1 MLGAPTAGE
10 VESARDKLIELLTK
24 HGLTWN
30 DLPAILAATEP
41 PGATSSS
48 ASHSQQ
54 PSDPPQV
61 NVLDLVLR
69 LIELHLAL
77 TPEQRIAK
85 ALWLLHSHVFGRYPV
100 TPRLALL
107 SPVRGCGK
115 TTALI
120 LLEALTADPYRSDHM
135 TAAAIFHTLGYREH
149 TLLLDEGD
157 NLGLLNNPTLRAV
170 FNAGHRRG
178 GAISRFIS
186 GRPRKFSVFAPL
198 AVAAIGM
205 LPLPLMHRAVIINMQ
220 RHAKTDAPL
229 EQLDEHDPRLAAARI
244 EIQKWAATC
253 TLAREPEMPPEL
265 HNRAADNW
273 RPLLAIADDLGHGED
288 ARTAA
293 IALSV
298 NRLDE
303 RPRRHP
309 AHRHPRV
316 FDALGVDRLTSA
328 ALVEALLAL
337 EDSLWHDWRGLR
349 DDRPCTQAQPRRTCP
364 PATSVPHPTAC
375 HLASRTAC
383 RETRAFGVTCD
394 RNSSR
399 RGAGSIASRLST
411 AVHTLAMSY
420 TYRSRQTSHEPSQAP
435 THRPREN
442 RT

>member
-10 VESARDKLIELLTK
+10 VESARDKLIKLLTK

-120 LLEALTADPYRSDHM
+120 LLEALTADPYRSDHV

-170 FNAGHRRG
+170 FNAGHCRG

-265 HNRAADNW
+265 HNRASDNW

-293 IALSV
+293 IALSI

-303 RPRRHP
+303 DPGVILLTDIRS
-309 AHRHPRV
+309 V

-349 DDRPCTQAQPRRTCP
+349 DDRPARKLSQSELARLLRPFSIRP
-364 PATSVPHPTAC
+364 HVIWPANRMPGDKSYRGYLRSKFESALGRLLSLAC
-375 HLASRTAC
+375 HTV
-383 RETRAFGVTCD
+383 TR
-394 RNSSR
+394 
-399 RGAGSIASRLST
+399 
-411 AVHTLAMSY
+411 
-420 TYRSRQTSHEPSQAP
+420 
-435 THRPREN
+435 
-442 RT
+442 

>member
-1 MLGAPTAGE
+1 MNLPPPKICRRIRQLFAMLGAPTAGE
-10 VESARDKLIELLTK
+10 VESGRDKLIKLLTK

-48 ASHSQQ
+48 ASQSNQ
-54 PSDPPQV
+54 PNDPPQV

-85 ALWLLHSHVFGRYPV
+85 ALWLLHTHVFGRYPV

-120 LLEALTADPYRSDHM
+120 LLEALTADPYRSDHV

-157 NLGLLNNPTLRAV
+157 KLGLLNNPTLRAV

-244 EIQKWAATC
+244 AIQKWAATC

-298 NRLDE
+298 DRLDE
-303 RPRRHP
+303 DPGVILLTNIHS
-309 AHRHPRV
+309 V

-349 DDRPCTQAQPRRTCP
+349 DDRPARKLSQSELARLLRPFSIRP
-364 PATSVPHPTAC
+364 HVIWPANRMPGDKSFRGYLRSKFESAWAAYCFSP
-375 HLASRTAC
+375 
-383 RETRAFGVTCD
+383 VT
-394 RNSSR
+394 
-399 RGAGSIASRLST
+399 
-411 AVHTLAMSY
+411 
-420 TYRSRQTSHEPSQAP
+420 PSQASNDIHLP
-435 THRPREN
+435 KPRDD
-442 RT
+442 T

>member
-1 MLGAPTAGE
+1 MNLPPPKICRRIRQLFAMLGAPTAGE
-10 VESARDKLIELLTK
+10 VESARDKLIKLLTK

-61 NVLDLVLR
+61 SVLDLVLR

-120 LLEALTADPYRSDHM
+120 LLEALTADPYRSDHV

-253 TLAREPEMPPEL
+253 TLAREPETPPEL
-265 HNRAADNW
+265 HNRASDNW

-293 IALSV
+293 IALSI

-303 RPRRHP
+303 DPGVILLTDIRS
-309 AHRHPRV
+309 V

-349 DDRPCTQAQPRRTCP
+349 DDRPARKLSQSELARLLRPFSIRPHVIWPANRMPGDKSFRGYLRSKFESAWAAYCFSPVTPSHASNVIHLPKP
-364 PATSVPHPTAC
+364 PD
-375 HLASRTAC
+375 
-383 RETRAFGVTCD
+383 VT
-394 RNSSR
+394 
-399 RGAGSIASRLST
+399 
-411 AVHTLAMSY
+411 
-420 TYRSRQTSHEPSQAP
+420 
-435 THRPREN
+435 
-442 RT
+442 

>member
-1 MLGAPTAGE
+1 MRPVIG
-10 VESARDKLIELLTK
+10 V
-24 HGLTWN
+24 
-30 DLPAILAATEP
+30 AIQT
-41 PGATSSS
+41 GG
-48 ASHSQQ
+48 
-54 PSDPPQV
+54 PPQV

-77 TPEQRIAK
+77 TPEQRMAK
-85 ALWLLHSHVFGRYPV
+85 ALWPLHSHVFGRYPV

-120 LLEALTADPYRSDHM
+120 LLEALTADPYRSDNV
-135 TAAAIFHTLGYREH
+135 TAAAIYHTLGYREH

-220 RHAKTDAPL
+220 RHAKPDTPL
-229 EQLDEHDPRLAAARI
+229 EQLDEHDPRLAASRV
-244 EIQKWAATC
+244 EIRKWAATC
-253 TLAREPEMPPEL
+253 TLAREPKMPPEL

-288 ARTAA
+288 ARAAA
-293 IALSV
+293 IAFSI

-303 RPRRHP
+303 DPGVILLTDIRT
-309 AHRHPRV
+309 V
-316 FDALGVDRLTSA
+316 FDTLGVDRITSA
-328 ALVEALLAL
+328 ALVEALLAF
-337 EDSLWHDWRGLR
+337 EDSLWNDWRGLR
-349 DDRPCTQAQPRRTCP
+349 DDRPARKLNQSELARLLRPFNIRP
-364 PATSVPHPTAC
+364 HVIWPANRVPGDKSFRGYLRSQFEPAWAAYC
-375 HLASRTAC
+375 SSP
-383 RETRAFGVTCD
+383 VT
-394 RNSSR
+394 
-399 RGAGSIASRLST
+399 
-411 AVHTLAMSY
+411 
-420 TYRSRQTSHEPSQAP
+420 PSQASNVIHLP
-435 THRPREN
+435 KPSDVT
-442 RT
+442 